1 MQHSAL
7 RQKTAETNS
16 MHLSKGK
23 QVTIIVLLLLIIDQA
38 VKLWIKTHMTLGE
51 SISVFGSWFQIY
63 FIENNGM
70 AFGMQLGGT
79 LGKLALSSLRLVLI
93 GFIIYYIVKLIK
105 MDASRG
111 ILTGMALILVGAM
124 GNIVDSMFYGL
135 IFNESS
141 FTSVAS
147 IFPDEGGY
155 APFLFGKVVDMLYF
169 PLVDTTLPDWVPFWG
184 GEHFIFFRPIFNIAD
199 SCITIGVGYLL
210 IFHRK
215 FFLK

>member
-7 RQKTAETNS
+7 RQKIAETNS

-23 QVTIIVLLLLIIDQA
+23 QVTIIVLLLLIIDQV

-51 SISVFGSWFQIY
+51 SIPVFGSWFQIY

-147 IFPDEGGY
+147 VFPDEGGY

>member
-51 SISVFGSWFQIY
+51 SIPVFGSWFQIY

-79 LGKLALSSLRLVLI
+79 FGKFALSSLRLVLI

-135 IFNESS
+135 IFNEST
-141 FTSVAS
+141 FTSAAS
-147 IFPDEGGY
+147 IFPDGGGY

-169 PLVDTTLPDWVPFWG
+169 PLIDTTLPDWVPFWG

>member
-1 MQHSAL
+1 
-7 RQKTAETNS
+7 

-23 QVTIIVLLLLIIDQA
+23 QVTIIVLLLLIIDQV

-51 SISVFGSWFQIY
+51 SIPVFGSWFQIY

-147 IFPDEGGY
+147 VFPDEGGY

>member
-7 RQKTAETNS
+7 RQKIAETNS

-51 SISVFGSWFQIY
+51 SIPVFGSWFQIY

-79 LGKLALSSLRLVLI
+79 FGKFALSSLRLVLI

-135 IFNESS
+135 IFNEST
-141 FTSVAS
+141 FTSAAS
-147 IFPDEGGY
+147 IFPDGGGY

-215 FFLK
+215 YFLR

>member
-1 MQHSAL
+1 
-7 RQKTAETNS
+7 

-51 SISVFGSWFQIY
+51 SIPVFGSWFQIY

-147 IFPDEGGY
+147 VFPDEGGY

>member
-1 MQHSAL
+1 
-7 RQKTAETNS
+7 

-51 SISVFGSWFQIY
+51 SIPVFGSWFQIY

-79 LGKLALSSLRLVLI
+79 FGKFALSSLRLVLI

-147 IFPDEGGY
+147 VFPDEGGY

-215 FFLK
+215 YFLR

>member
-7 RQKTAETNS
+7 RQKIAETNS

-23 QVTIIVLLLLIIDQA
+23 QVTIIVLLLLIIDQV

-51 SISVFGSWFQIY
+51 SIPVFGSWFQIY

-79 LGKLALSSLRLVLI
+79 FGKFALSSLRLVLI

-135 IFNESS
+135 IFNEST
-141 FTSVAS
+141 FTSAAS
-147 IFPDEGGY
+147 IFPDGGGY

-184 GEHFIFFRPIFNIAD
+184 GEQFIFFRPIFNIAG

>member
-23 QVTIIVLLLLIIDQA
+23 HVTIIVLLLLIIDQA

-51 SISVFGSWFQIY
+51 SIPVFGSWFQIY

-79 LGKLALSSLRLVLI
+79 FGKFALSSLRLVLI

-135 IFNESS
+135 IFNEST
-141 FTSVAS
+141 FTSAAS
-147 IFPDEGGY
+147 IFPDGGGY

>member
-1 MQHSAL
+1 MQHSPL
-7 RQKTAETNS
+7 REKTAETNS

-51 SISVFGSWFQIY
+51 SIPVFGSWFQIY

-79 LGKLALSSLRLVLI
+79 FGKFALSSLRLVLI

-135 IFNESS
+135 IFNEST
-141 FTSVAS
+141 FTSAAS
-147 IFPDEGGY
+147 IFPDGGGY

-215 FFLK
+215 FFLR

>member
-1 MQHSAL
+1 
-7 RQKTAETNS
+7 

-23 QVTIIVLLLLIIDQA
+23 QVTIIVLLLLIIDQV

-51 SISVFGSWFQIY
+51 SIPVFGSWFQIY

-79 LGKLALSSLRLVLI
+79 FGKFALSSLRLVLI

-135 IFNESS
+135 IFNEST
-141 FTSVAS
+141 FTSAAS

-215 FFLK
+215 FFLR

>member
-1 MQHSAL
+1 
-7 RQKTAETNS
+7 

-23 QVTIIVLLLLIIDQA
+23 QVTFIVLLLLVIDQA

-51 SISVFGSWFQIY
+51 SIPVFGSWFQIY

-79 LGKLALSSLRLVLI
+79 FGKFALSSLRLVLI

-135 IFNESS
+135 IFNEST

-147 IFPDEGGY
+147 IFPDGGGY

-169 PLVDTTLPDWVPFWG
+169 PLIDTTLPNWVPFWG

-199 SCITIGVGYLL
+199 SCITIGVAYLL

-215 FFLK
+215 FFLR

>member
-51 SISVFGSWFQIY
+51 SIPVFGSWFQIY

-79 LGKLALSSLRLVLI
+79 FGKFALSSLRLVLI

-135 IFNESS
+135 IFNEST

-147 IFPDEGGY
+147 IFPDGGGY

-169 PLVDTTLPDWVPFWG
+169 PLVDTTLPDWLPFWG

>member
-1 MQHSAL
+1 
-7 RQKTAETNS
+7 

-23 QVTIIVLLLLIIDQA
+23 QVTIIVLLLLIIDQV

-51 SISVFGSWFQIY
+51 SIPVFGSWFQIY

-79 LGKLALSSLRLVLI
+79 FGKFALSSLRLVLI

-135 IFNESS
+135 IFNEST
-141 FTSVAS
+141 FTSAAS
-147 IFPDEGGY
+147 IFPDGGGY